1 MAFSFNISKERF
13 RILGIYYFM
22 INIPYVKRLPPSYS
36 ILQENKDQ
44 ISDSFLDHTISTQ
57 SINFLNIFTY
67 SYVIL

>member
-1 MAFSFNISKERF
+1 MAFSFISVKKDSESYA
-13 RILGIYYFM
+13 YYFM
-22 INIPYVKRLPPSYS
+22 INIPYGKRLPPSYS

>member
-1 MAFSFNISKERF
+1 
-13 RILGIYYFM
+13 M
-22 INIPYVKRLPPSYS
+22 INIPYGKRLPPSYS

-67 SYVIL
+67 SYVILLGFVLS